1 VYVILTPSAY
11 RWLSEDAASVIRPR
25 ARVSL
30 IAAAHFVSVLFGERG
45 HEDRVRAGI
54 GLGLPIT
61 ALSRFNDARP
71 RTLPW
76 RATSPLHE
84 AGVTV
89 LLEEGDFAPHKPKN
103 PAGSPAAV
111 GAPSN
116 VEAPTSSPQGL
127 LPHTPVAPGPECSLW
142 SATTRSPE
150 DYRRVLTMPACARHF
165 STRWT

>member
-1 VYVILTPSAY
+1 MSPLTNNTLTK
-11 RWLSEDAASVIRPR
+11 W
-25 ARVSL
+25 
-30 IAAAHFVSVLFGERG
+30 AAAISDTLALGLITE
-45 HEDRVRAGI
+45 GI

-61 ALSRFNDARP
+61 PLPRFNDARP

-111 GAPSN
+111 GAPSK

-127 LPHTPVAPGPECSLW
+127 LPHTPVTPGPECSLW